1 MSESL
6 QRNADVIKRRWPKL
20 LRRLMAEDRDVLRI
34 DRVEGRSSTL
44 SIDGIQLTSRHD
56 RIAEA
61 RLQAASLPA
70 QSPMVHLYGTGL
82 GDLQQVLLENPK
94 LLLLNV
100 HILNGALFA
109 WILDRIDQTA
119 WLLDPRVE
127 LSYAVDHS
135 EIRLP
140 FFALSSEL
148 ELADESNAK
157 IRDRLVSEIN
167 LNFNNRE
174 FDSHSPH
181 IRQRL
186 QENLQ
191 RVTTDR
197 DVAELFDSRK
207 GQDIYVIGT
216 GPSLEQHF
224 DKLRAVRAR
233 ADRPL
238 FISVDTAYR
247 PLMDHGIK
255 PDLVVSIDQRI
266 TDRHLP
272 PADSDGIP
280 LVYLPMSNPQVLVPW
295 KGVRYAAYS
304 ASPIYAVLRR
314 KTPKAQLYVGGSV
327 IHPAVDLAVKMGAAN
342 ITLFGADFAF
352 PMDKTHA
359 SWNDGDLGPSVN
371 LARHWVL
378 DGNGQRVKTQLNFR
392 RYLSELERYIAGHP
406 RVHFF
411 NSSRAGAII
420 AGTTFNPDFTQ

>member
-6 QRNADVIKRRWPKL
+6 QRNANVIQRRWPKL
-20 LRRLMAEDRDVLRI
+20 FRRLQAENRDALQVQRI
-34 DRVEGRSSTL
+34 EGLSSTL
-44 SIDGIQLTSRHD
+44 SIAGIQLTSRHD

-70 QSPMVHLYGTGL
+70 QSPLVNLYGTGL
-82 GDLQQVLLENPK
+82 GDLQRVLLENSK

-109 WILDRIDQTA
+109 WILERFDQTA
-119 WLLDPRVE
+119 WLEDPRVA
-127 LSYAVDHS
+127 LSYAVDHH

-148 ELADESNAK
+148 ELADEVNAK

-174 FDSHSPH
+174 FDANSPQ

-186 QENLQ
+186 QDNLQ
-191 RVTTDR
+191 RVTADR
-197 DVAELFDSRK
+197 DVAELFGSHS
-207 GQDIYVIGT
+207 GQQIYVIGT
-216 GPSLEQHF
+216 GPSLEQQF
-224 DKLRAVRAR
+224 DKLRAIRGQAE
-233 ADRPL
+233 RPL

-266 TDRHLP
+266 TELHLP
-272 PADSDGIP
+272 PQDSEGIP
-280 LVYLPMSNPQVLVPW
+280 LVYLPMSNPQVLKPW

-314 KTPKAQLYVGGSV
+314 KTPKAQLHVGGSV
-327 IHPAVDLAVKMGAAN
+327 LHPAVDLAVKMGAAR

-359 SWNDGDLGPSVN
+359 SWNDGDLGPSVT

-406 RVHFF
+406 QVRFF
-411 NSSRAGAII
+411 NSSRAGAMI
-420 AGTTFNPDFTQ
+420 AGTTFDPDFSQ